1 MSRSGLLSGSAVIAC
16 AVSIS
21 TSACAQQTRSFDI
34 PSGSLRDGLI
44 LFATQSDQQIL
55 FTPDLVAGRQ
65 TAGLRGRWA
74 PGAALDQLLAG
85 SGLAASETRP
95 GVLVLR
101 RASSAS
107 LAGDPG
113 TEVAEVAEVLV
124 TGTLLR
130 SSGSIAS
137 PVVVLDRAAL
147 DRRGL
152 GTVAEAL
159 TDLPQNYS
167 GTSTPIVQL
176 TSSDRS
182 GSNTVMSTGMNLRGL
197 GAASTL
203 VLVNGRRLAGTG
215 YRGEFADVSALP
227 SAAVERVDVL
237 LDGASALYGADAV
250 AGVVNVILRRS
261 FDGFETRV
269 RASSAR
275 GGADDLIVSQLAG
288 KTWSSGS
295 AYLSWEYQTMNAL
308 SALDRPYTADGD
320 LRPYGGTDHR
330 NIFSTPGNIVA
341 FDAPTASYV
350 SRFAIRPNASGTA
363 QTPGD
368 FVAGGTNLQVT
379 SLGLDLLPEM
389 QRQSL
394 YGRLRQS
401 LGDRLD
407 LSADL
412 RYSRRTYEHTAGGS
426 VGLFNVTRNN
436 PYFVSPNG
444 AASHMI
450 AYSFLKDLGGDERS
464 GRSESLGLTAGGT
477 FDLGRGWSADGYL
490 AFAQERGHVQ
500 TLGRVHTR
508 YLNEALGTTADDP
521 STPFRAA
528 VDGYFNPYGAGTANS
543 RAVLDFIGSGYTKI
557 DDQSR
562 HSSANLL
569 LRGPLLTLPGGAVEA
584 AVGVQVRREAFDT
597 TTDVFGTTAAPVV
610 TVTPTRERT
619 VQGVFAEARIPVVG
633 PDNGRRGLRSLELSV
648 AGRWEDYDDFGSTA
662 NPKLGVV
669 WSPARDLALRASWGT
684 SFRAP
689 ALEHTRAPSGASTMF
704 FTRADGSRALGLYL
718 AGGNPNLVPETADTF
733 TSGVDFRRPGGLSIS
748 ANYFDTR
755 FTDRIAQPVTEN
767 LAGVLFDPALAPFVT
782 LVSPATNAADLALIE
797 AWTRRPEFNNT
808 GQYPSTSF
816 AAIVDARW
824 VNTGDVRV
832 RGFDLSGRYPFEVG
846 AGRLILDGSASYIL
860 DYETRPTPT
869 APVRKVVDLV
879 GYPVSLRSRVGA
891 TWFRGDVSLG
901 AHWSHVAD
909 YKDRLGATVK
919 AWNTVDAQLGWTP
932 STGFKGVRLALS
944 VQNLFDADPPFYDA
958 ASGFGFDP
966 GQASL
971 LGRVVSLQLTRRW

>member
-16 AVSIS
+16 AVAIS
-21 TSACAQQTRSFDI
+21 TSACAQQTRAFDI

-55 FTPDLVAGRQ
+55 FTPDLVAGLQ
-65 TAGLRGRWA
+65 TPGLRGRFV
-74 PGAALDQLLAG
+74 PETALDRLLAG
-85 SGLAASETRP
+85 TGLAADETRP
-95 GVLVLR
+95 GVLILR
-101 RASSAS
+101 RDGPASPVAET
-107 LAGDPG
+107 A
-113 TEVAEVAEVLV
+113 TEVAEVVV
-124 TGTLLR
+124 TGTLLQ

-137 PVVVLDRAAL
+137 PVVILDRAAL

-159 TDLPQNYS
+159 VDLPQNYS

-176 TSSDRS
+176 TSADRS
-182 GSNTVMSTGMNLRGL
+182 GSNTVMSTGVNLRGL
-197 GAASTL
+197 GVASTL

-237 LDGASALYGADAV
+237 LDGASALYGSDAV
-250 AGVVNVILRRS
+250 AGVVNVVLRRS
-261 FDGFETRV
+261 FDGLESRLRIST
-269 RASSAR
+269 AR

-295 AYLSWEYQTMNAL
+295 AYLGWEFERMNPL

-350 SRFAIRPNASGTA
+350 SRFAIRPNASGSA
-363 QTPGD
+363 QGPAD
-368 FVAGGTNLQVT
+368 FVAGGTNLQIT
-379 SLGLDLLPEM
+379 SLGLDLLPDM
-389 QRQSL
+389 RRHSL
-394 YGRLRQS
+394 YGRVRQS

-407 LSADL
+407 LTADV
-412 RYSRRTYEHTAGGS
+412 RYARRTYEHVAGGS

-444 AASHMI
+444 AASHLI

-464 GRSESLGLTAGGT
+464 GRSESLGVTVGGVL
-477 FDLGRGWSADGYL
+477 DIGGGWSADGYL

-500 TLGRVHTR
+500 TLGRVQTR

-521 STPFRAA
+521 ATPFRAA

-543 RAVLDFIGSGYTKI
+543 RAVLAFIGSGYTKI

-562 HSSANLL
+562 HASANLL
-569 LRGPLLTLPGGAVEA
+569 VRGPLLTLPGGVVEMA
-584 AVGVQVRREAFDT
+584 LGAQARRESFDT
-597 TTDVFGTTAAPVV
+597 VSDVFGTTAAPVV
-610 TVTPTRERT
+610 TLTPRRERII
-619 VQGVFAEARIPVVG
+619 QAVFAEARIPIVG
-633 PDNGRRGLRSLELSV
+633 PDNARRGVRRLELSV
-648 AGRWEDYDDFGSTA
+648 AGRFEDYDDFGSTS
-662 NPKLGVV
+662 NPKLGIV
-669 WSPARDLALRASWGT
+669 WSPAEALALRASWGT

-718 AGGNPNLVPETADTF
+718 AGGNPDLSPETADTF
-733 TSGVDFRRPGGLSIS
+733 TTGVDYRRPGGLTFS

-782 LVSPATNAADLALIE
+782 LVSPATSPADLALVE
-797 AWTRRPEFNNT
+797 AWTKRPEFNNT
-808 GQYPSTSF
+808 GLYPSTSF

-832 RGFDLSGRYPFEVG
+832 RGFDLSGRYPLEMEG
-846 AGRLILDGSASYIL
+846 GRIILDGSASYIL

-869 APVRKVVDLV
+869 SPVRKVVDLV
-879 GYPVSLRSRVGA
+879 GYPVSLKSRIGA
-891 TWFRGDVSLG
+891 TWLRGDFSLG

-909 YKDRLGATVK
+909 YRDRLGATVK
-919 AWNTVDAQLGWTP
+919 AWDTIDAQLGWTP
-932 STGFKGVRLALS
+932 STAFKGVRLALS

-971 LGRVVSLQLTRRW
+971 LGRVIALQLTRRW